1 MCARDQRRNS
11 LRPCTADFQPRSPE
25 YGRASSRSPQGT
37 AAVPVWNTIPILSRI
52 RWSQL
57 ADSLVSTRGFA
68 GFDGSDIARG
78 GPARPDLERRPLHGG
93 GLDFGDS
100 TAVYDLD
107 TGALAATMVEV
118 STSSVTLLVDFSK
131 VLEVA

>member
-1 MCARDQRRNS
+1 MR
-11 LRPCTADFQPRSPE
+11 
-25 YGRASSRSPQGT
+25 SRSTAKLPQALHRGLS
-37 AAVPVWNTIPILSRI
+37 APQSGVRQGEQPVATGNGCRSCVEYDPDLV
-52 RWSQL
+52 